1 MKTINITRM
10 PANFQPDIHDVLIV
24 KDSDELFPEEILNS
38 VPKAAKHWDEYN
50 ENNLWAKERFHNEK
64 YVAVACIGDE
74 HDYTYEEVGYTNHW
88 KEARKYYFMGAD
100 VYRGNERVYF
110 VDHKAVQEAYDDLQF
125 DEIVGLDMISD
136 SAFEADVYRKSASDV
151 LEQNGLKADE
161 EWKKKVEARYE
172 QHMFEANYGLPF
184 YQRHP
189 FHCCFNSETG
199 KYENGKIETD
209 ELPF

>member
-1 MKTINITRM
+1 MKTIDITRM
-10 PANFQPDIHDVLIV
+10 PANFVPDIHDVLVV

-50 ENNLWAKERFHNEK
+50 NKNLWAKERFHNEK

-110 VDHKAVQEAYDDLQF
+110 IDHAAVQEAYSDLQF

-136 SAFEADVYRKSASDV
+136 SAFEADVQRKSANDV
-151 LEQNGLKADE
+151 LEQNGLKADA

-184 YQRHP
+184 YERHP
-189 FHCCFNSETG
+189 FHCYFNSETG
-199 KYENGKIETD
+199 KYENGKIETND
-209 ELPF
+209 LPF